1 MNPTATA
8 PSLELNH
15 HHQQDLSASKA
26 GRKIAVFE
34 WAASGPTDRVVVT
47 GEFDSWAQSIELEK
61 NADGSLFS
69 AKVLL
74 DDSVQPGDR
83 IMYKASFVVDGVWK
97 TSAANPTQFDDYG
110 NENNVFTFIPT
121 EPVRVAPAVQPVIAF
136 VETVE
141 TVAVAAESTVTVQPA
156 EVQKVEPKVEE
167 TKPTPV
173 IQNVEAGQLKVVED
187 VKSEQIAAVDV
198 VVPKVEVV
206 EKKTVESKVE
216 PTVVAKKIV
225 EKVEQ
230 ASKKVAEK
238 VEQVV
243 AGKKAVEPVV
253 SKESAT
259 VPIIPSVIAAVQKP
273 STPIVVSTPVAA
285 VASPTTPTIKDT
297 SSINS
302 SEKKTSPSLAQR
314 ASNLFKKSD
323 APSPVAETTPA
334 TAASAS
340 SAGGKK
346 GGLEGLKNMMGGN
359 KNKNKKKK

>member
-1 MNPTATA
+1 
-8 PSLELNH
+8 
-15 HHQQDLSASKA
+15 
-26 GRKIAVFE
+26 
-34 WAASGPTDRVVVT
+34 
-47 GEFDSWAQSIELEK
+47 
-61 NADGSLFS
+61 
-69 AKVLL
+69 
-74 DDSVQPGDR
+74 
-83 IMYKASFVVDGVWK
+83 MYKFVVDGIWK
-97 TSAANPTQFDDYG
+97 TSAANPTQFDDHG

-121 EPVRVAPAVQPVIAF
+121 EPIRVAPAVQPVIAS
-136 VETVE
+136 VE

-173 IQNVEAGQLKVVED
+173 IQNVEAEQLKVVED

-230 ASKKVAEK
+230 
-238 VEQVV
+238 VV

-273 STPIVVSTPVAA
+273 STPIVASTPVVA

-334 TAASAS
+334 TASSAS
-340 SAGGKK
+340 STGGKK
-346 GGLEGLKNMMGGN
+346 GGLEGFKNMMGGN